1 MADVICNTSPLQ
13 YLHQVKHLHL
23 LPALAD
29 SVIVP
34 PAVLTELEEGRRLGV
49 ELPSPR
55 DLLWAVVREPVSA
68 PAAPLVAHLGPG
80 ETQVLML
87 ALETPGTI
95 VVLDDALARRFAET
109 RSIPLIGTLGLLLSA
124 KRLGM
129 IAAIEP
135 LLDDLQ
141 ALRFRLSLSTRTSV
155 LMLAGEGD

>member
-1 MADVICNTSPLQ
+1 
-13 YLHQVKHLHL
+13 
-23 LPALAD
+23 
-29 SVIVP
+29 
-34 PAVLTELEEGRRLGV
+34 
-49 ELPSPR
+49 
-55 DLLWAVVREPVSA
+55 
-68 PAAPLVAHLGPG
+68 
-80 ETQVLML
+80 ML